1 MDLKPPMVAKISLLV
16 LVLLSNTFFMESAMA
31 QATPFPVKVGVVV
44 DMDSDVGEMG
54 LNCIKMAL
62 SDFYNRHA
70 YYQTRLVL
78 NSRDSKRDVVGA
90 AAAGNN

>member
-1 MDLKPPMVAKISLLV
+1 
-16 LVLLSNTFFMESAMA
+16 MA

-62 SDFYNRHA
+62 SDFYDRHS